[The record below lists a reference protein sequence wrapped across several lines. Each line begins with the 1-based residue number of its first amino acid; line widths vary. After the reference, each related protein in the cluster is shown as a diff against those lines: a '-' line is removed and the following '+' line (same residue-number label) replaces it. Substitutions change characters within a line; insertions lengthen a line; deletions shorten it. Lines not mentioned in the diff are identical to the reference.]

1 MRLKFPN
8 KVLTALIQ
16 VSDAP
21 FIEGLDSF
29 LPKNSRDDLACA
41 CPAGAVGAPIN

>member
-16 VSDAP
+16 VSDAR
-21 FIEGLDSF
+21 FIEGLDSSAKE
-29 LPKNSRDDLACA
+29 LQ
-41 CPAGAVGAPIN
+41 G